1 MDRRVLVLA
10 VASVAA
16 AVGLAAA
23 VLYRQQNKPV
33 SSSTATTAAT
43 TSTPPPAP
51 SSASVASGRPSAFL
65 LRSQCFDFHCEIPST
80 RSAMFCKIARDYC
93 PELFDGQTDAQISID
108 QIRGG
113 ITNLLWK
120 LSNDR
125 GRSILVRAYGENTEV
140 LIDRDLE
147 CAILQELS
155 DLRFAPKLYGLFAN
169 GRVEEFL
176 DDAKPFE
183 PSYQMGERSPV
194 DFPVLIAKELR
205 KMHAITQIKSI
216 PASQTATPQLWPL
229 LKKFHALVAQVDLPR
244 VELLE
249 LEQFAKELEWLQTV
263 LPSPKSKFL
272 DISNQAKQIAFR
284 NVFAHNDLL
293 GGNVLYLAKENRVQ
307 FIDFEYGAFNYA
319 AFDVANHFCEYAGF
333 DFDLKRWYP
342 GFEAQQVFWR
352 AYVGGEAEDDV
363 SDEVIAELVHWTN
376 KFALAANALWFLWA
390 VYQAKHSKIHNV
402 DFFAFAQRR
411 RQGYFDQKQE
421 FFGHN

>member
-1 MDRRVLVLA
+1 MDRKQQGLLVLA

-16 AVGLAAA
+16 AVGVLA

-33 SSSTATTAAT
+33 SPSISSPSA
-43 TSTPPPAP
+43 STPPPPP
-51 SSASVASGRPSAFL
+51 SSTSTSGRPSAFL
-65 LRSQCFDFHCEIPST
+65 LRSQSFDFHCEIPSI
-80 RSAMFCKIARDYC
+80 RNAMFCKIARDYC

-140 LIDRDLE
+140 LIDRELE
-147 CAILQELS
+147 CSILQELS
-155 DLRFAPKLYGLFAN
+155 DLHFAPKLYGLFAN

-194 DFPVLIAKELR
+194 DFPVLIAKELH
-205 KMHAITQIKSI
+205 KMHSITQIKSI
-216 PASQTATPQLWPL
+216 PVSQTSTPQLWPL

-249 LEQFAKELEWLQTV
+249 LDQFAKELEWLQTV

-352 AYVGGEAEDDV
+352 AYVGEEADV

-411 RQGYFDQKQE
+411 RQGYFDQKHE